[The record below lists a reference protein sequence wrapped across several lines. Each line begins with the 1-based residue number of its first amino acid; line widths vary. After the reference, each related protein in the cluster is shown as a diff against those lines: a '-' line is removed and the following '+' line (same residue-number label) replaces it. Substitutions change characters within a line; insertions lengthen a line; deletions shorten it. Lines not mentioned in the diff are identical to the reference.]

1 MLVLFHGQ
9 EIPMRLST
17 HERTVVLEAARRH
30 FGEAAEVWLFGSRAR
45 DDTRGGDI
53 DLLVELPAPVASPL
67 SLSLAFEA
75 DIQSELDDPRVDVLV
90 HAFGEEDSPIC
101 RLARETG
108 VRL

>member
-1 MLVLFHGQ
+1 
-9 EIPMRLST
+9 MRLST
-17 HERTVVLEAARRH
+17 HERTVILEAARRH
-30 FGEAAEVWLFGSRAR
+30 FGKAAEVWLFGSRVL

-75 DIQSELDDPRVDVLV
+75 DIQSELDDPKVDVLV
-90 HAFGEEDSPIC
+90 RTFGEEASPIC